1 MAYFAELDENSLV
14 LRVVSISSSVMLDG
28 SGNEQESLGVAFC
41 HQLFGANTRWVQ
53 TSYNTRCGEHVNGG
67 TPLRKNYAGIGFFY
81 DSQRDAFIGPK
92 PDADGW
98 TLNEQTCCWNH
109 PDTMHETTYVEI
121 GVTRV

>member
-14 LRVVSISSSVMLDG
+14 LRVVSISNAVMLDDA
-28 SGNEQESLGVAFC
+28 SAEQESLGADFC
-41 HQLFGANTRWVQ
+41 RQLFGANTRWAQ
-53 TSYNTRCGEHVNGG
+53 TSYNTRGGKHVNGG
-67 TPLRKNYAGIGFFY
+67 APLRKNYAGIGFTY

-98 TLNEQTCCWNH
+98 VLDEQTCCWNH
-109 PDTMHETTYVEI
+109 PDATYEAPYVEI